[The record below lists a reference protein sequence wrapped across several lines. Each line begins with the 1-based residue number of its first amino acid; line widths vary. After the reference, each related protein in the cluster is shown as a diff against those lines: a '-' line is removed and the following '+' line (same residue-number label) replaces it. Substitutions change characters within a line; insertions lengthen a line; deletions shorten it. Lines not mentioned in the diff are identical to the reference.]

1 MAQSSRSKKR
11 RLSKVQRRLLL
22 AGIAVLTLLA
32 LAGGFHL
39 FQSWRARD
47 LAHKAL
53 DNYEQANY
61 RMAWL
66 QVRSARALRAEDPEV
81 LRSSAIIESGL
92 GQPSGLDF
100 WNRLAESNTMS
111 AEDLLARAKAA
122 ARFGS
127 DGQFEAAL
135 KDLAAAGDP
144 AEVGRLRAA
153 RKLARGEVDDAID
166 EVRRMVD
173 ESNDPLMKL
182 DLARLLVRRHVDR
195 LASSSDPSEQ
205 RRRVAEEIAGLIN
218 SVQGTPAQEQAL
230 AVGLIFVR
238 PDPAERG
245 RWAALAME
253 NLQSDNPALLP
264 AATTQVEL
272 GTAKPED
279 LHRQLRPIFDAAPL
293 DRRAAFAD
301 WLTGQGLPREGLSL
315 ITAQESAESTEAF
328 RARVAALAAMEN
340 WTALLE
346 TADVNGNAPEWLR
359 LVAKARAEFGL
370 GRGAQ
375 SGAKSVA
382 DAMGKAA
389 RAGTLSGGMIA
400 EFDQMGAS
408 AAVDASLIDMCGDP
422 QFGDKVFRM
431 TRDRLSRRG
440 DAGAEALASAHQRAT
455 AVAPNGSAVVAYA
468 RYLRLMDD
476 IGKNGLLPAG
486 QPAPDKLV
494 VDPADTAKSVQDAP
508 ADETVRATHALAL
521 IQAGRGTESFGVFD
535 DITIFFNRLPPPM
548 RAVLAAA
555 AAASGEPGLAVEME
569 RKTPVAALTPAE
581 VRLLPSGILR

>member
-1 MAQSSRSKKR
+1 MAQSSRPTKR

-22 AGIAVLTLLA
+22 AGIAVLAVLA

-47 LAHKAL
+47 LAYKAL
-53 DNYEQANY
+53 GNYEQANY

-66 QVRSARALRAEDPEV
+66 QVRSARALRAEDPQV

-100 WNRLAESNTMS
+100 WNRLAEANTMS
-111 AEDLLARAKAA
+111 PEDLLARAKAA

-127 DGQFEAAL
+127 DEQFEAAL
-135 KDLAAAGDP
+135 KDLAAVGD
-144 AEVGRLRAA
+144 AADVGRLRAA
-153 RKLARGEVDDAID
+153 RKFVRGEVDDAID

-182 DLARLLVRRHVDR
+182 DLARLLVRRHADR
-195 LASSSDPSEQ
+195 LASSSDPSER
-205 RRRVAEEIAGLIN
+205 RRRVAEEIAGLVN
-218 SVQGTPAQEQAL
+218 SLQGTPVQEQAL
-230 AVGLIFVR
+230 ALGLTFVR
-238 PDPAERG
+238 PEAAERG

-264 AATTQVEL
+264 AATTLVEL
-272 GTAKPED
+272 GTAKPAD
-279 LHRQLRPIFDAAPL
+279 LHSRLRPIFDAAPL
-293 DRRAAFAD
+293 DRRSAFAD
-301 WLTGQGLPREGLSL
+301 WLTSQGLPREGLSL
-315 ITAQESAESTEAF
+315 ITAQEAAESAEAF
-328 RARVAALAAMEN
+328 RVRVAALAVMEN
-340 WTALLE
+340 WTAVLE
-346 TADVNGNAPEWLR
+346 TADVNGKAPGWLR
-359 LVAKARAEFGL
+359 LAAKARAEFGL
-370 GRGAQ
+370 GRGGQ

-382 DAMGKAA
+382 DAMGQAV
-389 RAGTLSGGMIA
+389 RAGTLSEGMIA

-408 AAVDASLIDMCGDP
+408 AAVDAALIDMCGDP
-422 QFGDKVFRM
+422 RFGDTVFRL

-440 DAGAEALASAHQRAT
+440 DAGAEFLASAHQRAS
-455 AVAPNGSAVVAYA
+455 AVAPNGPAVVAYA
-468 RYLRLMDD
+468 RYLLLIGD
-476 IGKNGLLPAG
+476 IGQNGLLPAG

-535 DITIFFNRLPPPM
+535 DLTIYFNRLPPSM
-548 RAVLAAA
+548 QAILI
-555 AAASGEPGLAVEME
+555 AAASASDEPGLAGEM
-569 RKTPVAALTPAE
+569 RKKTDPAPLSPAE
-581 VRLLPSGILR
+581 QKLLAPPTP